1 MEKMHMTK
9 NLDKFRGCLIGGA
22 AGDALGYAVEF
33 SFEEFIWQKFGREGI
48 TEYELQSGLAR
59 VSDDTQMTLFTANGL
74 LLAMAKPGTKAIAGI
89 AQAYREWYKT
99 QYEDFDTC
107 NRKFTSCWLLN
118 VEELF
123 AWRAP
128 GNTCLSAIAAGCVGT
143 IDDPVNESKGCGGVM
158 RVAPVGLFCGRSEED
173 ILTADM
179 LAAEAAALT
188 HGHEMGYI
196 PAAMLAHIVWL
207 VSRSD
212 EITLKEAVEDSM
224 SAMEALFPQAVYLP
238 DYLELIGKAVTLA
251 ESDVDD
257 LTAIHQLGAGWV
269 GDEALA
275 IAIYCALKYEHDFD
289 KAIIAAVNHSGDS
302 DSTGAIAGNILGAY
316 LGLSAIPEKY
326 TKNLELLDVITEI
339 ADDLYYDCNLS
350 EYTLPT
356 DPRDIAWEEK
366 YVDITYP
373 GKKHD

>member
-196 PAAMLAHIVWL
+196 PAAMLVHIVWL

-251 ESDVDD
+251 ESDMDD

-339 ADDLYYDCNLS
+339 ADDLYYDCKLS

-366 YVDITYP
+366 YVHITYP
-373 GKKHD
+373 GKNHD